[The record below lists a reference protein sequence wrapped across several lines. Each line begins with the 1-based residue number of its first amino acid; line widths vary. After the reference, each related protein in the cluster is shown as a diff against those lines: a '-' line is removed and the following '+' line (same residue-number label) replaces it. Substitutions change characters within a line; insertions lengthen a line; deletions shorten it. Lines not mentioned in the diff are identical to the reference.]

1 MAMHVLGSARIR
13 DIMKRRA
20 GFTLG
25 ELLVTVAIVGCLTAV
40 SIPVFSWIVENN
52 KESSDKNYIAAA
64 KTSYLA
70 ECAIDKDFSKNRQ
83 YYNAETGEFS
93 TTRAD
98 IAGYGQGTAAGE
110 DPVSHVGQLLTCTI
124 ADGSVIATW
133 TNTSLKNETVN
144 NQNPALYVSKNLS
157 SDFAS
162 TVKHY
167 DNATYSLNSGDTS
180 NVNVQ
185 ALSAELYKAFPDTA
199 IASWKVTLESALT
212 TYTITITDVD
222 ISGLKAG
229 DKVKVI
235 RYNPLKGTY
244 TAAYVAVASYTDAN
258 GRSYNA
264 LNISSTLPHNMIWE
278 EIGKSEKLQ
287 DKIKGNYKEIVDFYN
302 AYPDTEQ

>member
-1 MAMHVLGSARIR
+1 
-13 DIMKRRA
+13 MKRRA

-98 IAGYGQGTAAGE
+98 IAGYGQGTEAGS

-124 ADGSVIATW
+124 ADGSVTATW
-133 TNTSLKNETVN
+133 TNTSLKDEMVN

-157 SDFAS
+157 SDFSS
-162 TVKHY
+162 TVKY
-167 DNATYSLNSGDTS
+167 FNNSTYSLNSGDTA
-180 NVNVQ
+180 NANVQ

-199 IASWKVTLESALT
+199 IASWKVTLESAGS

-235 RYNPLKGTY
+235 RYNPKKGTY
-244 TAAYVAVASYTDAN
+244 TAAYVEVVSYTDAN
-258 GRSYNA
+258 GSSYNA
-264 LNISSTLPHNMIWE
+264 LNISSTLPNNMVWE

-287 DKIKGNYKEIVDFYN
+287 DNIKTNYKEIVAFYN
-302 AYPDTEQ
+302 SYPDTEQ